1 MFRNLS
7 TYYQSENLP
16 SELLKMSPFHSK
28 ELFLLYEQSPGYTPL
43 MITVWEGDILLGQM
57 LAVFRASW
65 SFFPPFYIRR
75 CEIYGVGDYL
85 SYEKYILLKKERA
98 NGSKESV
105 NIKNIE
111 YPEDI
116 VRLNR
121 LSITSERKLWDWKSI
136 LHKELLARLTK
147 EADKRCFLIE
157 CRNIPEGL
165 FGYGA
170 FKKNNFFAINWL
182 KITYDFSTYNLDDMM
197 YPVRE
202 KAIARAKAMG
212 VKIVHISSSEQI
224 EEVSSLMKRQFSTRV
239 LKHLPSKSFLYQ
251 FYQELV
257 MKGLGEIYLIH
268 HKNQLIGTALTI
280 FWGKDAYLW
289 FSTGLSSVNPLLY
302 PHSVAVYAAIQ
313 DAWRRD
319 YKTLEMLGTGRSFY
333 YHKYTSIL
341 RSFGGDQKSSR
352 RWFRYNWSWL
362 NRILHFIY
370 D

>member
-7 TYYQSENLP
+7 TYYKSENLP
-16 SELLKMSPFHSK
+16 SELLKVSPFHSR
-28 ELFLLYEQSPGYTPL
+28 ELFILYEQSPGYTPL
-43 MITVWEGDILLGQM
+43 MITVWEGNLLLGQM

-65 SFFPPFYIRR
+65 RPFPPFYIRR

-85 SYEKYILLKKERA
+85 SYDKYLLLKKEKTDRK
-98 NGSKESV
+98 NESG
-105 NIKNIE
+105 NLQ
-111 YPEDI
+111 DI
-116 VRLNR
+116 VYPDDISKLNS

-136 LHKELLARLTK
+136 LHEELLACLTK

-182 KITYDFSTYNLDDMM
+182 KIIYDFSIYNLDQMM
-197 YPVRE
+197 YPIRK
-202 KAIARAKAMG
+202 KAIGRAKAMG
-212 VKIVHISSSEQI
+212 VKIVSITSSEQI
-224 EEVSSLMKRQFSTRV
+224 EEVASLMKRQFSTRV
-239 LKHLPSKSFLYQ
+239 LKHLPSKPFLYQ

-257 MKGLGEIYLIH
+257 LKGFGQIYLIY
-268 HKNQLIGTALTI
+268 HKNLLIGTSLSI
-280 FWGKDAYLW
+280 FWGEDAYLW
-289 FSTGLSSVNPLLY
+289 FSTGSSAVNPLFY
-302 PHSVAVYAAIQ
+302 PQSVAVYAAIQ
-313 DAWRRD
+313 DAIKRD
-319 YKTLEMLGTGRSFY
+319 YQTMEMLGTGRSFY
-333 YHKYTSIL
+333 YHQYTSLL
-341 RSFGGDQKSSR
+341 RSFGGTQKSSR